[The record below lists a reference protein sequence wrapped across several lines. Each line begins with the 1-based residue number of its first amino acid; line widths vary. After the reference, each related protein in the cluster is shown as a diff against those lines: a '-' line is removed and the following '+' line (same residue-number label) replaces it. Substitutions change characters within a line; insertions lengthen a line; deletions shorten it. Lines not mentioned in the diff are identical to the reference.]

1 MLYMKGISMDTR
13 ISRWA
18 KTLVNYCLEVQP
30 GQTVLI
36 GAGPAAEPLV
46 AEVYREVLRA
56 GGHPV
61 PQITL
66 SGLAEILLKEGNDEQ
81 LSWLNPVDQL
91 LAERADAR
99 LMIGS
104 ETNTR
109 ALSGVD
115 PRRQAAHSRAYRAL
129 RELRSNRSAAGEERW
144 CLTLFPTEAYAQDA
158 GMSLADFA
166 EFVYE
171 ACFLNSEDPAE
182 RWRELGRQQQFYSD
196 WLRDKREAHVIG
208 PDTDFHVA
216 FPGRIFRNS
225 DGKRNFPS
233 GEFFTSPIEDS
244 AEGTVRFTIPS
255 VVGGHQVSDIRLR
268 FERGKVIEATA
279 AQGQAYL
286 EQMLNMDEG
295 ARYLG
300 EFAFGNN
307 WGIQRGIQNILF
319 DEKIGG
325 TIHMALGNSYKECG
339 GKNVSGLH
347 WDMICDLRPAAGG
360 GEVYVDGTLFL
371 KDGELVVKPE

>member
-1 MLYMKGISMDTR
+1 MDPR
-13 ISRWA
+13 ITRWA
-18 KTLVNYCLEVQP
+18 KTLVNYCLEVRP
-30 GQTVLI
+30 GQQVLI
-36 GAGPAAEPLV
+36 AAGPAAEPLV
-46 AEVYREVLRA
+46 TEVYREVLRA
-56 GGHPV
+56 GGHPI
-61 PQITL
+61 PQIAISSLT
-66 SGLAEILLKEGNDEQ
+66 EILLKEGSDDQ
-81 LSWLNPVDQL
+81 LAWLNPVDRL
-91 LAERADAR
+91 LAEHADAR
-99 LMIGS
+99 LTIQS

-109 ALSGVD
+109 ALAGVD
-115 PRRQAAHSRAYRAL
+115 PKRQAVRSKAYRSL
-129 RELRSNRSAAGEERW
+129 FEVRSQRSAADEERW
-144 CLTLFPTEAYAQDA
+144 CLTLYPTQAYAQDA
-158 GMSLADFA
+158 GMSLADFS

-182 RWRELGRQQQFYSD
+182 RWRELGRRQQFYSD
-196 WLRDKREAHVIG
+196 WLHDKREAHVVG
-208 PDTDFHVA
+208 PDTDFRVE

-233 GEFFTSPIEDS
+233 GEFFTSPIEDT

-255 VVGGHQVSDIRLR
+255 VVGGHLVSDIRLR
-268 FERGKVIEATA
+268 FERGKVVEASA
-279 AQGQAYL
+279 RQGQEYL

-295 ARYLG
+295 ARFLG

-347 WDMICDLRPAAGG
+347 WDMICDLRPPAGG

>member
-1 MLYMKGISMDTR
+1 MDPR

-18 KTLVNYCLEVQP
+18 KTLVGYCLEVQP
-30 GQTVLI
+30 GQIVLI
-36 GAGPAAEPLV
+36 NATPAAEPLV
-46 AEVYREVLRA
+46 AEVYRETLRA

-61 PQITL
+61 PRL
-66 SGLAEILLKEGNDEQ
+66 SLPALTEISLREGNEDQ
-81 LSWLNPVDQL
+81 LSWINP
-91 LAERADAR
+91 AERLLLEQADAT
-99 LMIGS
+99 LAIGS

-109 ALSGVD
+109 NLAEADPERLSIM
-115 PRRQAAHSRAYRAL
+115 RRAN
-129 RELRSNRSAAGEERW
+129 RELAQIRSQRSVKGDIRW
-144 CLTLFPTEAYAQDA
+144 CLTLFPTNAYAQDA
-158 GMSLADFA
+158 GMSLSDFQ

-182 RWRELGRQQQFYSD
+182 RWRELGRKQQFYSD
-196 WLRDKREAHVIG
+196 WLKDKREAHVIG
-208 PDTDFHVA
+208 PDTDFTIA
-216 FPGRIFRNS
+216 FGGRIFRNS

-268 FERGKVIEATA
+268 FEHGRVVEATA
-279 AQGQAYL
+279 AQGQDYL
-286 EQMLNMDEG
+286 LQSLALDEG
-295 ARYLG
+295 ARSLG

-325 TIHMALGNSYKECG
+325 TIHMALGNSYAECG
-339 GKNVSGLH
+339 GKNVSALH

-371 KDGELVVKPE
+371 KDGKLMVGPE